1 MQRTLVALEFVVS
14 TRSQKSSLQAT
25 LTTESRFSPFKI
37 GFALF
42 AVLASFALAT
52 IVAMRSNE
60 EQARVDRVNR
70 TEWTIASI
78 DDRLN
83 SYSEVLYGFLH
94 FFEHGNDEH
103 GSFSAM
109 VERLDVTS
117 RLPGVQVIGAAHLVD
132 SSQAEAYTKAVNAR
146 SQNTELE
153 YPEFAIYP
161 DTQAPQILPIDYIEP
176 QVGNELAFG
185 LDFLSEPNYRSTA
198 NLARDTNLPA
208 ATAPITLDQEAGG
221 QMAFLLMLP
230 IYDGSVEGATV
241 EELRESFAGVV
252 YAELRMD
259 DLINATFGAN
269 AAEQVVI
276 GDADSGQ
283 LMFGDDPQ
291 ARWKTSDTSDEL
303 VNSVSR
309 FGRTWKVVVGED
321 PAVISMVERSVP
333 FVIVGVG
340 LLVAGMLL
348 AIAQSM
354 RSTRRRVVAVAA
366 EMTEELNALNEVTSE
381 AIVTVDD
388 AGLVV
393 RWNSGA
399 ERIFTRTAREMLGQ
413 PVLDLVPE
421 AHREEFMAAAMDFKS
436 DAAIRRDGLR
446 RDGEVFPIEIFVSSW
461 TAQARNFRTAF
472 IRDITDRVADE
483 TKIRGTNELLASVLG
498 AATQM
503 SLIATDSDG
512 LISVFNAGAEQMLG
526 YKAAEMVGAATVFR
540 LHDAAEVAERA
551 NELGLE
557 PVPDVFGTEVH
568 DSLAKTKVWTY
579 IQKDGGRVPV
589 ELTVTPRYD
598 GKGRVNGAIGVAV
611 DITTRLAAEAA
622 QQATLEKQ
630 QEIATKLTA
639 FDRAK
644 TDFVSTISHELR
656 TPLKSIIGYVELLS
670 ESLGDI
676 QSAEQSEMLAMIEA
690 NAQRQ
695 FAFVENILSLSYIQ
709 SGHFRVKA
717 EQCDSAMILRSASEA
732 VAILAADGNIS
743 IRLDVDDLPQIV
755 GDPEQLERVFV
766 NLLTNA
772 VNLSP
777 EFSDIEV
784 TAVANESLVVRVT
797 DHGIGI
803 PADDQQR
810 LFTPFFRST
819 SAAAYAIAEI
829 GLGLAVAANIIDR
842 HHGQIDLDSVE
853 GSGTTVTVTLPLSE
867 RDSSTQ
873 SLQVEADE
881 QDSRRRGRQRHLR
894 TQHVQTQEYGP

>member
-269 AAEQVVI
+269 AAKQVVI

-436 DAAIRRDGLR
+436 DGAIRRDGLR

-483 TKIRGTNELLASVLG
+483 TKIRETNELLASVLG

>member
-1 MQRTLVALEFVVS
+1 M
-14 TRSQKSSLQAT
+14 
-25 LTTESRFSPFKI
+25 
-37 GFALF
+37 
-42 AVLASFALAT
+42 
-52 IVAMRSNE
+52 
-60 EQARVDRVNR
+60 
-70 TEWTIASI
+70 
-78 DDRLN
+78 
-83 SYSEVLYGFLH
+83 
-94 FFEHGNDEH
+94 
-103 GSFSAM
+103 
-109 VERLDVTS
+109 
-117 RLPGVQVIGAAHLVD
+117 PGVQVIGAAHLVD

-283 LMFGDDPQ
+283 LMFGNDPQ

-309 FGRTWKVVVGED
+309 FGRTWKVVVDED

-354 RSTRRRVVAVAA
+354 RSTRRRVVAIAA

-381 AIVTVDD
+381 AIVAVDD

-436 DAAIRRDGLR
+436 DGAIRRDGLR

-483 TKIRGTNELLASVLG
+483 TKIRETNELLASVLC
-498 AATQM
+498 AATRM

-551 NELGLE
+551 NSVSSRCPTFLELKCTTAWPRRRYG
-557 PVPDVFGTEVH
+557 PTSKKMAAGCRT
-568 DSLAKTKVWTY
+568 
-579 IQKDGGRVPV
+579 Q
-589 ELTVTPRYD
+589 LTVTPRYD

-639 FDRAK
+639 FDRAE

-717 EQCDSAMILRSASEA
+717 EQCDSAVILRSASEA

-894 TQHVQTQEYGP
+894 TQQVQTQEYGP